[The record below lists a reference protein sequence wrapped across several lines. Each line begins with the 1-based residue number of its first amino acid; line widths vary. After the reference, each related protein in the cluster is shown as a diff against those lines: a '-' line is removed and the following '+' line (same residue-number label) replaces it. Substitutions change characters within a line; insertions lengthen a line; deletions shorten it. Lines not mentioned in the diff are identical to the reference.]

1 VLAGRFV
8 ERPGGRYVPIEGMRE
23 RYIEALTE
31 KVRLSRPIRVV
42 AACGNGTAGA
52 FAPEALRRI
61 GADVIEV
68 DCALDWRFPNYNANP
83 EDAEMLHAMSDAVLK
98 HGAELA
104 LGFDGDGDRC
114 GVVDNLGEEIFA
126 DKIGLILAR
135 DLSAHHPNARFVV
148 DVKSTGLYAIDPVL
162 KTNGASVDYFKTGH
176 SYIKRRTNELDA
188 LAGFEKSGHFF
199 FRPPLGLGYDDGIVA
214 GIAVLSMLDRNP
226 GKTLADLKRAL
237 PVSFTSLTM
246 SPHCADETKY
256 GVVDAVVRAGRGDRG
271 GRRASTRPWASRR

>member
-1 VLAGRFV
+1 
-8 ERPGGRYVPIEGMRE
+8 M
-23 RYIEALTE
+23 
-31 KVRLSRPIRVV
+31 
-42 AACGNGTAGA
+42 
-52 FAPEALRRI
+52 
-61 GADVIEV
+61 
-68 DCALDWRFPNYNANP
+68 
-83 EDAEMLHAMSDAVLK
+83 
-98 HGAELA
+98 
-104 LGFDGDGDRC
+104 
-114 GVVDNLGEEIFA
+114 
-126 DKIGLILAR
+126 
-135 DLSAHHPNARFVV
+135 V

-162 KTNGASVDYFKTGH
+162 KANGASVDYFKTGH

-256 GVVDAVVRAGRGDRG
+256 GVVEAVVRAYLELEKVGAKILGRAIRDVNTVNGARVTLEDG
-271 GRRASTRPWASRR
+271 SWVLVRASSNKPELVVVVESMTSEDDMRALFHQEAKPRLARFSEVGAYNQEI